1 MPAQPRRPHRHAS
14 TATTST
20 GPATTRA
27 LLTRI
32 STDEIN
38 QPYSLEA
45 QDTRLEQF
53 VASQPGMTIT
63 HRFTDQA
70 SGATLERPGLQRAL
84 ELARAGT
91 FDVLLVYRIDR
102 LSRSIVGLMA
112 VVEQLEQAGVALKSA
127 TEPIDTQGPVRRM
140 LLQLL
145 GIFAE
150 FERGML
156 IDRITAG
163 FEREA
168 ARGEWL
174 GGRGPCGYDLD
185 KDTKTLA
192 VNATEAPIVQA
203 IFDKYVTERLGAT
216 AIANWLNDTGRRTKY
231 GSLWSGQTVL
241 RMLRNPVYIGK
252 ISHDDATHDGKHD
265 AILDPAVF
273 EQAQQILDER
283 AGDRPQLMSK
293 SDYLLSGLTR
303 CTSCHGAYVGI
314 SANGRLG
321 RYRYYACRSR
331 QAKGK
336 RACPAERVRADGLET
351 AVIDAVLDTYANID
365 LFEHT
370 IAEAVAEIDSDQ
382 PHLADELASVE
393 AQIRD
398 TTAALDRY
406 LRAFEAGDMSHQ
418 VCGPRVEELSQQRHD
433 LIDRRDEL
441 AAQTGAATTTVPPR
455 EQLEAVGELLRAT
468 IHDGTPTAVK
478 DLLNFLIDSVEIAPN
493 RHAQPFFQLP
503 CPPEREMPEPDQ
515 ARAPNGTT
523 FCMDPRQVE
532 VRGIEPRS
540 KCLSSGSA
548 TSVGLGSL
556 SGCRTPKPSASAAV
570 RHAKV
575 SPPARDDSRQ
585 VEPGSDAR
593 PSTPGE

>member
-1 MPAQPRRPHRHAS
+1 M
-14 TATTST
+14 TST

-127 TEPIDTQGPVRRM
+127 TEPIDTQGPVGRM

-163 FEREA
+163 FERKA

-351 AVIDAVLDTYANID
+351 AVIDAVLDTYANFD

-370 IAEAVAEIDSDQ
+370 IAEAVAEIDSTS
-382 PHLADELASVE
+382 PTWPTSWPASK
-393 AQIRD
+393 
-398 TTAALDRY
+398 
-406 LRAFEAGDMSHQ
+406 
-418 VCGPRVEELSQQRHD
+418 PRS
-433 LIDRRDEL
+433 
-441 AAQTGAATTTVPPR
+441 ATPPPR
-455 EQLEAVGELLRAT
+455 STAT
-468 IHDGTPTAVK
+468 CAPSKPATCPTRSA
-478 DLLNFLIDSVEIAPN
+478 
-493 RHAQPFFQLP
+493 
-503 CPPEREMPEPDQ
+503 
-515 ARAPNGTT
+515 
-523 FCMDPRQVE
+523 DP
-532 VRGIEPRS
+532 
-540 KCLSSGSA
+540 A
-548 TSVGLGSL
+548 
-556 SGCRTPKPSASAAV
+556 
-570 RHAKV
+570 
-575 SPPARDDSRQ
+575 
-585 VEPGSDAR
+585 
-593 PSTPGE
+593 